1 VGTCVWRQKAT
12 DRVFGTPSIS
22 KIINGEGKMSINN
35 NNKQFLL
42 NQLVWIGICFG
53 ISLAISFVLPFPV
66 SLVAIFG
73 VFILLNMYMRRVMV
87 KRIGS
92 MEGGAMFGS
101 MFGAS
106 QNSSSLKYYCMS
118 CGTEHRQITCP
129 KCGSKMKKVGS

>member
-1 VGTCVWRQKAT
+1 MG
-12 DRVFGTPSIS
+12 
-22 KIINGEGKMSINN
+22 INNN

-53 ISLAISFVLPFPV
+53 ISLAISFVLPSPV

-92 MEGGAMFGS
+92 IGGGAMFGS

-106 QNSSSLKYYCMS
+106 QNSSSFEILLYELRN
-118 CGTEHRQITCP
+118 GA
-129 KCGSKMKKVGS
+129 